1 MLFLIQKIANFCIK
15 KTLRENAARA
25 ETKMHLHARTGAQRV
40 LSDSLFRLQNQEVFQ
55 K

>member
-1 MLFLIQKIANFCIK
+1 MLFFDTENSDFCIK
-15 KTLRENAARA
+15 KTLCENAARA